1 VALLACLV
9 VLVLAGAVG
18 LATLHYAH
26 QVDSSV
32 RRVDPFAQIT
42 GGRPAD
48 VAPGAVNI
56 LLLGSDSRD
65 PAVTTGSRSD
75 TIILMHL
82 PADHRHAYFISI
94 PRDTY
99 VYIPRSPT
107 NPDVGD
113 THDKI
118 NAAFA
123 WGGATL
129 AVQTVEAF
137 TGVRIHHVVLL
148 DFAGFARVT
157 DALGGVTMTVD
168 QTITSIF
175 PPYRV
180 FTAGQHHFSGAEA
193 LDYVRQREQFPDSDI
208 TREKHQQEFLK
219 AVMDTA
225 ASTGTLTDPLR
236 LNAFVHALSAAIV
249 ADRGLSIPDFVV
261 GFHSLRSADL
271 TFLTSPYS
279 GFDTIDDQSVVISDP
294 QRTQPLYR
302 AVAHD
307 QLGSYLASQRTASPS
322 PTS

>member
-1 VALLACLV
+1 MVLTVAGLVGLV
-9 VLVLAGAVG
+9 VV
-18 LATLHYAH
+18 HYADR
-26 QVDSSV
+26 VNSSF
-32 RRVDPFAQIT
+32 RRMDPFTMIT
-42 GGRPAD
+42 GGRPPE
-48 VAPGAVNI
+48 VAPGALNV

-65 PAVTTGSRSD
+65 PAATGGSRTD

-82 PADHRHAYFISI
+82 PADHRHAYLISI

-107 NPDVGD
+107 DPSQGD

-129 AVQTVEAF
+129 AVQTVEGF
-137 TGVRIHHVVLL
+137 TGVRIDHVVLL
-148 DFAGFARVT
+148 DFAGFAQVT

-175 PPYRV
+175 PPNRV
-180 FTAGQHHFSGAEA
+180 FTQGSHHFTGAQA
-193 LDYVRQREQFPDSDI
+193 LDYVRQREQFPDGDI
-208 TREKHQQEFLK
+208 TREKHQQQFLK

-225 ASTGTLTDPLR
+225 ASTGTLTDPRR
-236 LNAFVHALSAAIV
+236 LDSFLHSLGQAVTV
-249 ADRGLSIPDFVV
+249 DRGLSIPDLAVE
-261 GFHSLRSADL
+261 FHSLRSADL
-271 TFLTSPYS
+271 TFLTSPYA

-294 QRTQPLYR
+294 QRASPLYQ

-307 QLGSYLASQRTASPS
+307 RLGQYLVHQRTVSPA
-322 PTS
+322 PTG

>member
-1 VALLACLV
+1 VNA
-9 VLVLAGAVG
+9 
-18 LATLHYAH
+18 
-26 QVDSSV
+26 SV
-32 RRVDPFAQIT
+32 KRIDPFTQIT
-42 GGRPAD
+42 GGRPPD
-48 VAPGAVNI
+48 LAPGAVNI

-65 PAVTTGSRSD
+65 PAATTGSRSD

-82 PADHRHAYFISI
+82 SADHRHAYLISI

-107 NPDVGD
+107 DPAEGD

-137 TGVRIHHVVLL
+137 TGVRIDHVVLL

-180 FTAGQHHFSGAEA
+180 FTMGSHHFDGAEA
-193 LDYVRQREQFPDSDI
+193 LDYVRQREQFPDGDI
-208 TREKHQQEFLK
+208 TREKHQQQFLK

-225 ASTGTLTDPLR
+225 ASTGTLTDPQR
-236 LNAFVHALSAAIV
+236 LDAFVRALSAAIT
-249 ADRGLSIPDFVV
+249 ADRGLSIPDFAVE
-261 GFHSLRSADL
+261 FHSLRSADL

-294 QRTQPLYR
+294 RRTQPLYR

-307 QLGSYLASQRTASPS
+307 QLGSYLADHGAASPS
-322 PTS
+322 PTP